1 MASLVRHV
9 TSAGSPSLLGEG
21 PARFLVQGSP
31 CALAA
36 LSSRGWGKSPEEC
49 LAGPQSVPKALEATG
64 WPARP
69 ADTQEM
75 ENFARL
81 GCSHSKAREGLT
93 AGPALPPPAG
103 GRVSH
108 RWDETGESQPGSWE
122 PEEAGGGEAT
132 GRRDG
137 SFWSWVWAESWAFG
151 RSPWLELRRAG
162 PGVGGTWAA
171 GVRCG
176 RAAVGCTAS
185 LAWLLV
191 FLPRSAARVP
201 TSRAVCRP
209 PRGRGA
215 AESRPAGPRAAVL
228 SAGSAP
234 RPRNPCR
241 VAWAV
246 LRLGLRAAERGPSR
260 PRHRTHGHGPSAGS
274 TPSFCPQHAPP
285 FLFIVK
291 IRSSK
296 KIGTGQ
302 KTVKKETTVP
312 FALSA
317 SASRRTRP
325 RRCLRRGACGA
336 RSPSFPR
343 GGGPRVHS
351 AHSRSVDVTVS

>member
-9 TSAGSPSLLGEG
+9 TSVGSPSLLGEG

-36 LSSRGWGKSPEEC
+36 LSSRGWGQSPEEC

-176 RAAVGCTAS
+176 RAVVGCTAS
-185 LAWLLV
+185 PAWLLV

-201 TSRAVCRP
+201 TSRAACRP
-209 PRGRGA
+209 QTAEGPRRGRVQA
-215 AESRPAGPRAAVL
+215 RRPEGRCPQCWL
-228 SAGSAP
+228 CTPTSQSLP
-234 RPRNPCR
+234 S
-241 VAWAV
+241 
-246 LRLGLRAAERGPSR
+246 RLGCVAPGAPGSGTR
-260 PRHRTHGHGPSAGS
+260 PLSPATSHTRTR
-274 TPSFCPQHAPP
+274 SFCRQHPELLPSTRTP
-285 FLFIVK
+285 FSLYCENTLV
-291 IRSSK
+291 
-296 KIGTGQ
+296 
-302 KTVKKETTVP
+302 EENWD
-312 FALSA
+312 
-317 SASRRTRP
+317 RTEN
-325 RRCLRRGACGA
+325 G
-336 RSPSFPR
+336 
-343 GGGPRVHS
+343 
-351 AHSRSVDVTVS
+351 

>member
-36 LSSRGWGKSPEEC
+36 LSSRGWGQSPEEC

-176 RAAVGCTAS
+176 RAVVGCTAS
-185 LAWLLV
+185 PAWLLV

-201 TSRAVCRP
+201 TSRAACRP
-209 PRGRGA
+209 PRGRGV

-241 VAWAV
+241 VAWGSGQRNEATLACDIAHTDTV
-246 LRLGLRAAERGPSR
+246 LLQAAPRVSALNTHPLFSLLRKYARRRKLGQDRKRLRRRRPSPSR
-260 PRHRTHGHGPSAGS
+260 SRLPERISPAGEPADPSVAVSAQRRVWRTIA
-274 TPSFCPQHAPP
+274 
-285 FLFIVK
+285 L
-291 IRSSK
+291 
-296 KIGTGQ
+296 
-302 KTVKKETTVP
+302 VP
-312 FALSA
+312 
-317 SASRRTRP
+317 T
-325 RRCLRRGACGA
+325 
-336 RSPSFPR
+336 
-343 GGGPRVHS
+343 GGGTPR
-351 AHSRSVDVTVS
+351 AFRSLPFG